1 MKSMNNDFCQS
12 NAVSSA
18 FEAVSFA
25 FEAVSFACAS
35 RFFEGGYYYYYD
47 NRSI

>member
-1 MKSMNNDFCQS
+1 MKFMNNDFCQS
-12 NAVSSA
+12 NAVSS
-18 FEAVSFA
+18 A

>member
-1 MKSMNNDFCQS
+1 MKFMNNVFCEF
-12 NAVSSA
+12 NAISSA

-25 FEAVSFACAS
+25 IAS
-35 RFFEGGYYYYYD
+35 RFFEGGYYYYCD

>member
-1 MKSMNNDFCQS
+1 MKFMKNDFCQS
-12 NAVSSA
+12 NAVSS
-18 FEAVSFA
+18 A